1 MATVNIADYVL
12 SHIRFGVYK
21 LSKLVQTGSNWFS
34 EILCSCRLPLSKR
47 VMNSGHSS
55 QVHLSQVSLTPGDF
69 LSADEVESHVQAR
82 TGKMTDGRSNSSTDI
97 QGSASNSLFTSE
109 HIFLKSA
116 ARSSEAASLRGLAD
130 FPGMLKVNQSLRMC
144 PRLSLSWKS

>member
-1 MATVNIADYVL
+1 
-12 SHIRFGVYK
+12 
-21 LSKLVQTGSNWFS
+21 
-34 EILCSCRLPLSKR
+34 
-47 VMNSGHSS
+47 MNSGHSS

-82 TGKMTDGRSNSSTDI
+82 TGKMTHGRSNSSTDI
-97 QGSASNSLFTSE
+97 QGSALNSLFTSE
-109 HIFLKSA
+109 QIFLKSA

-144 PRLSLSWKS
+144 PRLSLS